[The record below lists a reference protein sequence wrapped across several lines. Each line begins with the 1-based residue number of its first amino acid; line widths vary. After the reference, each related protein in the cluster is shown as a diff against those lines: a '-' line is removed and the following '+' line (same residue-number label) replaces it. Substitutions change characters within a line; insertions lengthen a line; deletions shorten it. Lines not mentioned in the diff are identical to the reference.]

1 MKGRSS
7 AWFGVL
13 LAAAATH
20 AGAQEPAAPPSI
32 SDNSFLME
40 EAYNQEPG
48 VVQHISA
55 FQLFRGADS
64 WAYSFTQEWPLFGR
78 THQLSYTLPIQ
89 RTHNGSAIAT
99 GLGDVAV
106 NYRVQLA
113 AAERLSVA
121 PRLSLLLPTG
131 RAKSDLGAGALGIQ
145 VNLPASVVVARKVVT
160 HWNAG
165 GTLTPSAKN
174 AVGDKATAVATGL
187 GDIAVNYRF
196 QLAAAERL
204 SVAPRLSLLLPTGR
218 AKADLGAGALGVQVN
233 LPASVVVARQVV
245 THWNAGGT
253 VTPSAKN
260 AVGDKATTVAYNLGA
275 SVVWLARP
283 TFNALLEIV
292 WTREEAVTGPGRT
305 AASDGL
311 SVSPGIRWAHNFSSG
326 LQIVPG
332 IAFPIGVGPSAGD
345 DALLL
350 YLSFEHPFRSG
361 GH

>member
-1 MKGRSS
+1 MSGRSW
-7 AWFGVL
+7 AWYGVVL
-13 LAAAATH
+13 VAATTR
-20 AGAQEPAAPPSI
+20 ARAQEPAAPSI

-55 FQLFRGADS
+55 FQLFRGGDS

-89 RTHNGSAIAT
+89 RTHSGSAVAT

-106 NYRVQLA
+106 NYRFQLA
-113 AAERLSVA
+113 GAERLSIA

-131 RAKSDLGAGALGIQ
+131 RARS
-145 VNLPASVVVARKVVT
+145 
-160 HWNAG
+160 
-165 GTLTPSAKN
+165 
-174 AVGDKATAVATGL
+174 
-187 GDIAVNYRF
+187 
-196 QLAAAERL
+196 
-204 SVAPRLSLLLPTGR
+204 
-218 AKADLGAGALGVQVN
+218 DLGAGALGVQVN
-233 LPASVVVARQVV
+233 LPASVVVGRQVV

-253 VTPSAKN
+253 LTPSAQN

-283 TFNALLEIV
+283 TFNALVEIV
-292 WTREEAVTGPGRT
+292 WTRREAVMGAGRT

-311 SVSPGIRWAHNFSSG
+311 SISPGIRWAHNFSNG

-350 YLSFEHPFRSG
+350 YLSFEHPFRGRS
-361 GH
+361 H

>member
-1 MKGRSS
+1 MSGRSAIYLS
-7 AWFGVL
+7 VL
-13 LAAAATH
+13 LAVASTPT
-20 AGAQEPAAPPSI
+20 GAQGQAAPPSI
-32 SDNSFLME
+32 SDNSFLVE

-55 FQLFRGADS
+55 FQLFRGADA

-78 THQLSYTLPIQ
+78 THQLSFTLPIQ
-89 RTHNGSAIAT
+89 RIHDGASVAT

-106 NYRVQLA
+106 NYRFQVTE
-113 AAERLSVA
+113 AERLSVA

-131 RAKSDLGAGALGIQ
+131 RAKSDLGAGTLGVQ
-145 VNLPASVVVARKVVT
+145 VNVPASVVVASK
-160 HWNAG
+160 
-165 GTLTPSAKN
+165 
-174 AVGDKATAVATGL
+174 
-187 GDIAVNYRF
+187 
-196 QLAAAERL
+196 
-204 SVAPRLSLLLPTGR
+204 
-218 AKADLGAGALGVQVN
+218 
-233 LPASVVVARQVV
+233 VV

-275 SVVWLARP
+275 SLVWLARP

-292 WTREEAVTGPGRT
+292 WTREEAVTGPGRS

-311 SVSPGIRWAHNFSSG
+311 SISPGIRWAYNFSSG

-332 IAFPIGVGPSAGD
+332 IAFPIGLGPSAGD
-345 DALLL
+345 DAVLL

-361 GH
+361 SH

>member
-1 MKGRSS
+1 MIGRAA
-7 AWFGVL
+7 AWLGVL

-64 WAYSFTQEWPLFGR
+64 WAYSFTDEWPLFGR
-78 THQLSYTLPIQ
+78 THQLSFTLPIQ
-89 RTHNGSAIAT
+89 RTHNGSSVAT

-106 NYRVQLA
+106 NYRLQLA
-113 AAERLSVA
+113 AAERISVA

-131 RAKSDLGAGALGIQ
+131 RAKSDLGAGALGVQ
-145 VNLPASVVVARKVVT
+145 VNVPASVVVATQLVT

-165 GTLTPSAKN
+165 ATVIPSA
-174 AVGDKATAVATGL
+174 
-187 GDIAVNYRF
+187 
-196 QLAAAERL
+196 Q
-204 SVAPRLSLLLPTGR
+204 
-218 AKADLGAGALGVQVN
+218 
-233 LPASVVVARQVV
+233 
-245 THWNAGGT
+245 
-253 VTPSAKN
+253 N

-275 SVVWLARP
+275 SVVWLTRP

-292 WTREEAVTGPGRT
+292 WTRKEVVTGAGRT

-311 SVSPGIRWAHNFSSG
+311 SISPGIRWAHNFESG

-332 IAFPIGVGPSAGD
+332 VAFPIGLGPSAGD
-345 DALLL
+345 DAVLL

-361 GH
+361 SH

>member
-1 MKGRSS
+1 MSGRSS
-7 AWFGVL
+7 ICLTVL
-13 LAAAATH
+13 LAVASTPT
-20 AGAQEPAAPPSI
+20 GAQGQAAPPSI

-55 FQLFRGADS
+55 FQLFRGADA
-64 WAYSFTQEWPLFGR
+64 WAYTFTQEWPLWGR
-78 THQLSYTLPIQ
+78 THQLSFTLPVQ
-89 RTHNGSAIAT
+89 RTHNGSSVAT

-106 NYRVQLA
+106 NYRFQLT

-121 PRLSLLLPTG
+121 PRLSLILPTG
-131 RAKSDLGAGALGIQ
+131 RSKS
-145 VNLPASVVVARKVVT
+145 
-160 HWNAG
+160 
-165 GTLTPSAKN
+165 
-174 AVGDKATAVATGL
+174 
-187 GDIAVNYRF
+187 
-196 QLAAAERL
+196 
-204 SVAPRLSLLLPTGR
+204 
-218 AKADLGAGALGVQVN
+218 DLGAGALGVQVN
-233 LPASVVVARQVV
+233 VPASVVVASTVV

-260 AVGDKATTVAYNLGA
+260 AVGDRSTTVAYNLGA

-292 WTREEAVTGPGRT
+292 WTREAAVTGAGRT
-305 AASDGL
+305 ATSDGL
-311 SVSPGIRWAHNFSSG
+311 SISPGIRWAHNFSSG

-345 DALLL
+345 DAVLL

-361 GH
+361 SH

>member
-1 MKGRSS
+1 MKGWSS

-13 LAAAATH
+13 LAAVATH
-20 AGAQEPAAPPSI
+20 AGAQQPAAPLSI

-55 FQLFRGADS
+55 LQLFRGADS

-89 RTHNGSAIAT
+89 RTHNGSAVAT

-106 NYRVQLA
+106 NYRFQLA

-131 RAKSDLGAGALGIQ
+131 RAKSDLGAGALG
-145 VNLPASVVVARKVVT
+145 
-160 HWNAG
+160 
-165 GTLTPSAKN
+165 
-174 AVGDKATAVATGL
+174 
-187 GDIAVNYRF
+187 
-196 QLAAAERL
+196 
-204 SVAPRLSLLLPTGR
+204 
-218 AKADLGAGALGVQVN
+218 VQVN
-233 LPASVVVARQVV
+233 LPASVVVARTVV
-245 THWNAGGT
+245 THWNVGGT

-260 AVGDKATTVAYNLGA
+260 AVGDRATTVACNLGA

-311 SVSPGIRWAHNFSSG
+311 SISPGIRWAHNFSSG

-332 IAFPIGVGPSAGD
+332 VAFPIGVGPSAGD
-345 DALLL
+345 DAVLL
-350 YLSFEHPFRSG
+350 YLSFEHPFQSRS
-361 GH
+361 H

>member
-1 MKGRSS
+1 VSGRSS
-7 AWFGVL
+7 ICLGAL
-13 LAAAATH
+13 LAVASTQ
-20 AGAQEPAAPPSI
+20 AGAQAQPATPSI

-64 WAYSFTQEWPLFGR
+64 WAYSFTDEWPLFGR
-78 THQLSYTLPIQ
+78 THQLSFTLPIQ
-89 RTHNGSAIAT
+89 RTHNGSSVAT

-106 NYRVQLA
+106 NYRLQLA
-113 AAERLSVA
+113 AAERISVA

-131 RAKSDLGAGALGIQ
+131 RAKSDLGAGALGVQ
-145 VNLPASVVVARKVVT
+145 VNVPASVVVATQLVT

-165 GTLTPSAKN
+165 ATVIPSA
-174 AVGDKATAVATGL
+174 
-187 GDIAVNYRF
+187 
-196 QLAAAERL
+196 Q
-204 SVAPRLSLLLPTGR
+204 
-218 AKADLGAGALGVQVN
+218 
-233 LPASVVVARQVV
+233 
-245 THWNAGGT
+245 
-253 VTPSAKN
+253 N

-275 SVVWLARP
+275 SVVWLTRP

-292 WTREEAVTGPGRT
+292 WTRKEVVTGAGRT

-311 SVSPGIRWAHNFSSG
+311 SISPGIRWAHNFASG

-332 IAFPIGVGPSAGD
+332 VAFPIGLGPSAGD
-345 DALLL
+345 DAVLL

-361 GH
+361 SH

>member
-1 MKGRSS
+1 MSGRSAIYLS
-7 AWFGVL
+7 VL
-13 LAAAATH
+13 LAVASTPT
-20 AGAQEPAAPPSI
+20 GAQGQAAPPSI

-55 FQLFRGADS
+55 FQLFRGADA

-78 THQLSYTLPIQ
+78 THQLSFTLPIQ
-89 RTHNGSAIAT
+89 RIHDGASVAT

-106 NYRVQLA
+106 NYRFQVTE
-113 AAERLSVA
+113 AERLSVA

-131 RAKSDLGAGALGIQ
+131 RAKSDLGAGTLGVQ
-145 VNLPASVVVARKVVT
+145 VNVPASVVVASK
-160 HWNAG
+160 
-165 GTLTPSAKN
+165 
-174 AVGDKATAVATGL
+174 
-187 GDIAVNYRF
+187 
-196 QLAAAERL
+196 
-204 SVAPRLSLLLPTGR
+204 
-218 AKADLGAGALGVQVN
+218 
-233 LPASVVVARQVV
+233 VV

-275 SVVWLARP
+275 SLVWLARP

-292 WTREEAVTGPGRT
+292 WTRAEAVTGPGRS

-311 SVSPGIRWAHNFSSG
+311 SISPGIRWAYNFSSG

-332 IAFPIGVGPSAGD
+332 IAFPIGLGPSAGD
-345 DALLL
+345 DAVLL

-361 GH
+361 SH

>member
-1 MKGRSS
+1 MRGRSS
-7 AWFGVL
+7 AWCGVL

-89 RTHNGSAIAT
+89 RTHNGSTIAT

-106 NYRVQLA
+106 NYRFQLA

-131 RAKSDLGAGALGIQ
+131 RAKSDLGAGALGVQ

-174 AVGDKATAVATGL
+174 AVGDKATAVAC
-187 GDIAVNYRF
+187 
-196 QLAAAERL
+196 
-204 SVAPRLSLLLPTGR
+204 
-218 AKADLGAGALGVQVN
+218 
-233 LPASVVVARQVV
+233 
-245 THWNAGGT
+245 
-253 VTPSAKN
+253 
-260 AVGDKATTVAYNLGA
+260 NLGA

-305 AASDGL
+305 AASHGL
-311 SVSPGIRWAHNFSSG
+311 SISPGIRWAHNFSSG

-345 DALLL
+345 AAVLL
-350 YLSFEHPFRSG
+350 YLSFEHPFRSRS
-361 GH
+361 H

>member
-1 MKGRSS
+1 MSGRSPIYL
-7 AWFGVL
+7 GVL
-13 LAAAATH
+13 LAVASTPTV
-20 AGAQEPAAPPSI
+20 AQGQAAPPSI
-32 SDNSFLME
+32 SDNSFLVE

-55 FQLFRGADS
+55 FQLFRGADA

-78 THQLSYTLPIQ
+78 THQLSFTLPI
-89 RTHNGSAIAT
+89 RRIHDGASVAT

-106 NYRVQLA
+106 NYRFQVTE
-113 AAERLSVA
+113 AERLSVA

-131 RAKSDLGAGALGIQ
+131 RAKSDLGAGTLGVQ
-145 VNLPASVVVARKVVT
+145 VNVPASVVVASK
-160 HWNAG
+160 
-165 GTLTPSAKN
+165 
-174 AVGDKATAVATGL
+174 
-187 GDIAVNYRF
+187 
-196 QLAAAERL
+196 
-204 SVAPRLSLLLPTGR
+204 
-218 AKADLGAGALGVQVN
+218 
-233 LPASVVVARQVV
+233 VV

-275 SVVWLARP
+275 SLVWLARP

-292 WTREEAVTGPGRT
+292 WTREEAVTGPGRS

-311 SVSPGIRWAHNFSSG
+311 SISPGIRWAYNFSSG

-332 IAFPIGVGPSAGD
+332 IAFPIGLGPSAGD
-345 DALLL
+345 DAVLL

-361 GH
+361 SH